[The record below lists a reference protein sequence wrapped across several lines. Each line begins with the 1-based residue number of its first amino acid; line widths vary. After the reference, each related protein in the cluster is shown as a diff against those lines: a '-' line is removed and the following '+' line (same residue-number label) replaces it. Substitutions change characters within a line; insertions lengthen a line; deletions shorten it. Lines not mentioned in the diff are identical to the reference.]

1 MAKSVGS
8 QLQLNK
14 IPVLGLVPESSAT
27 ASPPTSPTNG
37 QLWYDTTVNRLYVR
51 ENGAWVLASQTGA
64 ELAANKG
71 ATNGYAALVSGTV
84 PIAQIP
90 TGTTSSTVTIGND
103 TRLSDSRNPTGSAG
117 GDLTGTY
124 PAPTIA
130 NLAVTDAKVAAAN
143 KDGAAGTPSM
153 RTLAFTSTTAMP
165 GNARI
170 DQIAVPTASVSH
182 GNQELTNLGA
192 PTSSTSAARLQDVQN
207 AQAGIDLKPSVRA
220 ASTANVNIATGL
232 ANGQVIDG
240 VTLVTGDRV
249 LLKNQTTA
257 SQNGSYIASASGAA
271 SRTTDAIDANA
282 LWFVEEGTTQADTS
296 WMVTTNNPIT
306 LGTTS
311 LTLAQFGA
319 NTTYS
324 GTTNRISVTGT
335 VIDIHS
341 AYVGQT
347 SITTLGTITTG
358 TWNGTSVAVAN
369 GGTGATTA
377 SAARANLGT
386 TGKYAATLAAMTA
399 GVELNINHA
408 LNTTDVQAMF
418 RDASSGYD
426 TLLSW
431 RVIDANNIG
440 VTADINYSASALRTV
455 VIG

>member
-1 MAKSVGS
+1 MAKSFGS

-27 ASPPTSPTNG
+27 GSPPSSPTNG
-37 QLWYDTTVNRLYVR
+37 QLWYDSTLNRLYVR
-51 ENGAWVLASQTGA
+51 ENGSWVLASQTGA
-64 ELAANKG
+64 ELQANKG
-71 ATNGYAALVSGTV
+71 ASNGYAALVSGTV

-103 TRLSDSRNPTGSAG
+103 TRLSDSRPPNGSAG

-143 KDGAAGTPSM
+143 KDGTAGTPSM

-170 DQIAVPTASVSH
+170 DQIAVPTATVSH
-182 GNQELTNLGA
+182 NNQELTNLGA
-192 PTSSTSAARLQDVQN
+192 PTASSSAARLQDVQN
-207 AQAGIDLKPSVRA
+207 AQAGIDLKPSVRV
-220 ASTANVNIATGL
+220 ASTANINVASALI
-232 ANGQVIDG
+232 NGSTIDG
-240 VTLVTGDRV
+240 VVVATGNRV

-257 SQNGSYIASASGAA
+257 SENGSWIVAASGAA
-271 SRTTDAIDANA
+271 SRSTDSIDANA
-282 LWFVEEGTTQADTS
+282 LWFVEEGTSQADTS

-306 LGTTS
+306 PGTTS

-335 VIDIHS
+335 VIDIHA

-358 TWNGTSVAVAN
+358 TWTGTAVAVAN
-369 GGTGATTA
+369 GGTGAT
-377 SAARANLGT
+377 SAAGARTNLAA
-386 TGKYAATLAAMTA
+386 TGKYANTLAALTA

-418 RDASSGYD
+418 RDVSSGFD
-426 TLLSW
+426 TVLSW

-440 VTADINYSASALRTV
+440 VTADITYSASALRV
-455 VIG
+455 VVVG